1 MKLKFDVIEFGP
13 VRNVVIELAP
23 LTIFTG
29 MSNLGKSYVNYL
41 SYYLFSCLSDPQRIE
56 GLIKK
61 KIKTNAT
68 EVQVLQ
74 IRDIEKWMDD
84 HVEEFMRDFLGNPDA
99 VCKVHFHLAAND
111 EKEAEIRISFEKRV
125 VEFGYINNE
134 DENHSEETIVVLFN
148 DAPQTMF
155 PVLNFNAGMI
165 TPTLQSYLVKKF
177 LGARRLQT
185 SLLPPAR
192 GSLVGESFST
202 KLAVTSSSGM
212 YRYFLQDND
221 RAVHHRITTL
231 RHNRFLGV
239 PTDLLEGKLVAERE
253 KSFLQL
259 ADNQRIPLTA
269 ASSSVRELSTLLFL
283 VENRLRK
290 IGFTSDICIEEPEA
304 HLHPALQI
312 KMADLIARICSL
324 GSFVQLTTHSDY
336 FLQRI
341 NQIVRLAGIKKT
353 DSERFEELSKDKLL
367 DAMPLLDGDKILVYY
382 FHRDGNGQVAVDK
395 MTAGKQGFPFRSF
408 FDVVEQM
415 ASIDDRLSEVEDY

>member
-1 MKLKFDVIEFGP
+1 MKLRFDVIEFGP
-13 VRNVVIELAP
+13 VRNVEIELAP

-61 KIKTNAT
+61 KIKTNVT
-68 EVQVLQ
+68 EVQVLS

-84 HVEEFMRDFLGNPDA
+84 HVEEYMRDFLGNPDA
-99 VCKVHFHLAAND
+99 VCRVHFHLAVND
-111 EKEAEIRISFEKRV
+111 EKESEIRISFEKRI
-125 VEFGYINNE
+125 VEFGYINNG

-148 DAPQTMF
+148 DSPHAIF
-155 PVLNFNAGMI
+155 PVLNFNSGMI
-165 TPTLQSYLVKKF
+165 TPTLQSYLVKEF

-221 RAVHHRITTL
+221 SAMHQRFVAL
-231 RHNRFLGV
+231 RHNRLLGI
-239 PTDLLEGKLVAERE
+239 PTDLLDGKLVTERE

-259 ADNQRIPLTA
+259 KDNQRIPLTA

-290 IGFTSDICIEEPEA
+290 NGYTSDICIEEPEA

-312 KMADLIARICSL
+312 KIADLIARICSS

-341 NQIVRLAGIKKT
+341 NQIVRLADIKKT
-353 DSERFEELSKDKLL
+353 NPERFSELSKDKLL
-367 DAMPLLDGDKILVYY
+367 DSIPLLDGDKILVYF
-382 FHRDGNGQVAVDK
+382 FHRDEDGQVSVDK
-395 MTAGKQGFPFRSF
+395 LTAGKQGFPFRSF

-415 ASIDDRLSEVEDY
+415 ASIDDHLSGVEDY

>member
-41 SYYLFSCLSDPQRIE
+41 SYYLFCCLSDPQRID
-56 GLIKK
+56 GLIRRR
-61 KIKTNAT
+61 IKTNST
-68 EVQVLQ
+68 EIQVLP

-99 VCKVHFHLAAND
+99 VCKVHFHLVDDVKSAD
-111 EKEAEIRISFEKRV
+111 LRISLEKRT
-125 VEFGYINNE
+125 VELGFLNGN
-134 DENHSEETIVVLFN
+134 DHRSEETMYVSINDEPQPLFPISNIDARLIVFL
-148 DAPQTMF
+148 
-155 PVLNFNAGMI
+155 I
-165 TPTLQSYLVKKF
+165 QSYLVKKI
-177 LGARRLQT
+177 LGTRRLQT

-202 KLAVTSSSGM
+202 KSAVSSSSGM

-221 RAVHHRITTL
+221 RAVHHRFLTP
-231 RHNRFLGV
+231 RHKRSLGV
-239 PTDLLEGKLVAERE
+239 PPDLLEGKLVVERE

-259 ADNQRIPLTA
+259 EDKQRIPLTA

-283 VENRLRK
+283 VENYLRT
-290 IGFTSDICIEEPEA
+290 INSSSDICIEEPEA
-304 HLHPALQI
+304 HLHPTLQI
-312 KMADLIARICSL
+312 KMADLIVSICSH

-341 NQIVRLAGIKKT
+341 NQIVRLADIKKT
-353 DSERFEELSKDKLL
+353 DPERFSELSKDELL
-367 DAMPLLDGDKILVYY
+367 DSMPLLDGDKILVYY

-395 MTAGKQGFPFRSF
+395 LTAGKQGFPFRSF

-415 ASIDDRLSEVEDY
+415 ASIDNRLFEVED